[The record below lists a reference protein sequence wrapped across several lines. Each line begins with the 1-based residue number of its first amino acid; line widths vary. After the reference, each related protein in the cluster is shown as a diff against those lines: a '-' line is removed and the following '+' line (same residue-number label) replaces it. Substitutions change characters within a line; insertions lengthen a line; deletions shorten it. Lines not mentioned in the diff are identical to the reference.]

1 MISDYPVKLS
11 RKPKTSLSSKL
22 GEGSS
27 VSSNNLGSSSQV
39 GPGTTQTTTDPSKS
53 KTFIGTVD
61 VNAATAKMRFVEIA
75 EDIIALLASDAKANV
90 RVSMEIS
97 ADFSVGVSDQIKRAV
112 SENAASLGFKNRS
125 WE

>member
-90 RVSMEIS
+90 RVSVEIS
-97 ADFSVGVSDQIKRAV
+97 TDFLDGVSDQIKRVV